1 MDYSVFT
8 YLILISKGVPS
19 RKHGPKN
26 YCRGRAA
33 SKVVAQF
40 TSTDTAAW
48 AHDILSPH
56 AASVGDCFYNRCLP
70 HQLLLTPLFFHRG
83 GEPDESRAA
92 RCSAPRIRPAYGPPR
107 AGRRRRGWGSSSPW
121 RGKQSRGGL
130 GAWVPAS
137 QYAVGRWEG
146 GRTRRGAGQGR
157 AGDEGPA
164 AIQHL
169 LLLLGGAVAE
179 GALVPAVVFVDPPPV
194 PPGHVVGPDG
204 GDLSRDLGRGR
215 FRFGAGACGG
225 SFLVAL
231 AGAVLSQRGPV
242 SSPVRIPVSTPNG
255 SLQKWG
261 IFFCWA
267 PYPLTFSNDDLRT
280 NSRLSSSWWHSG
292 SLFGTI
298 ILTMCF
304 SL

>member
-146 GRTRRGAGQGR
+146 GGRGAGQGR
-157 AGDEGPA
+157 AGRAMKALRRSSTSSSSA
-164 AIQHL
+164 APSPR
-169 LLLLGGAVAE
+169 A
-179 GALVPAVVFVDPPPV
+179 P
-194 PPGHVVGPDG
+194 
-204 GDLSRDLGRGR
+204 
-215 FRFGAGACGG
+215 
-225 SFLVAL
+225 
-231 AGAVLSQRGPV
+231 
-242 SSPVRIPVSTPNG
+242 SSPRSYSWIHRRSLPVTSSAPTAAT
-255 SLQKWG
+255 SLATSAADASDS
-261 IFFCWA
+261 A
-267 PYPLTFSNDDLRT
+267 PAHVAAA
-280 NSRLSSSWWHSG
+280 SSSP
-292 SLFGTI
+292 SLAP
-298 ILTMCF
+298 
-304 SL
+304 SSPNVDR